1 MAKLQSM
8 KVIFILLKNND
19 IKIILAVVL
28 FTICSIN
35 IQAQESLAITG
46 KVVDAT
52 NQQPISKVTIIGADK
67 KVVLTDSFGNFSI
80 SSKNRILTI
89 ACVGYDAQTIK
100 LKNKE
105 NIFIDLSPSTQFLQD
120 VIISANKTIQKRIEA
135 PIAIATINAQT
146 ISDTKAQRL
155 DNLLNKISGVTM
167 VSIGNEQHTM
177 SIRQPITLKSLYL
190 YMEDGIP
197 IRTSGVFSNNA
208 LLEMNLTAVKS
219 IEVIKGPA
227 SAMYG
232 AEAIGGAVNII
243 TQAAPAYNLG
253 FVSTQINNTG
263 YKKVESQLGTS
274 FKKWGV
280 IANFSYADKKNGV
293 IQFSDFHKSA
303 FNLRT
308 DFKIN
313 EKTNWTNT
321 LAYVDYYTDMTG
333 SLDSIKFAQK
343 NYSSPHTFTFRSVV
357 ALRLKSML
365 HHQWNKNSESDFT
378 FLYRKNSMKQNPSY
392 LVASTSNASIFK
404 GQINEN
410 AFSTYA
416 LFVQHIQKFKWLNS
430 KLIGG
435 ATIDISPQSFY
446 AQFIWIQKDVTSGN
460 YTGYTL
466 PAKDSL
472 LSNYTTGISNIA
484 GFMNYE
490 ATPFKNIKFV
500 MASRFDRFTYN
511 FKNNLSATASSGAPS
526 TTNNFDRF
534 TPKLGFTYNI
544 NNVGFYANYSEGYVP
559 PQITELYN
567 STTVPYLLPQTFA
580 NYEIGGWLS
589 FIKNKLYA
597 EWSLY
602 LLNGTNEIIS
612 VKQADN
618 TNANQN
624 AGSTRHYG
632 LEYSIKYKPSN
643 QLQVNIGATNA
654 KHYFVQN
661 VVKGIDYSGK
671 TMNAAPSFTSNAELI
686 YKPDFI
692 KGFRISA
699 EWNHQSSYFMDD
711 LNNFKYKG
719 FDVINLRT
727 GYQIKKVALW
737 LNVLNLLNEYY
748 SPWATKVATT
758 NGNASYSYYL
768 GDPREFTFG
777 VSYKFGK

>member
-1 MAKLQSM
+1 MAKLHSM
-8 KVIFILLKNND
+8 KVILILQKNNC
-19 IKIILAVVL
+19 IKKILAVVL
-28 FTICSIN
+28 FIVSSRN
-35 IQAQESLAITG
+35 IQAQVTFVITG
-46 KVVDAT
+46 KIIDAS
-52 NQQPISKVTIIGADK
+52 NQQTLSKVTITDADK
-67 KVVLTDSFGNFSI
+67 KVVLTDSTGNFSI
-80 SSKNRILTI
+80 SSKNSILTI
-89 ACVGYDAQTIK
+89 ACIGYDVQTISI
-100 LKNKE
+100 KNKE
-105 NIFIDLSPSTQFLQD
+105 NILIGLIPSSQMLQD

-177 SIRQPITLKSLYL
+177 SIRQPITLKSLFL

-208 LLEMNLTAVKS
+208 LLEMNLTAAKS
-219 IEVIKGPA
+219 IEVIKGPS

-232 AEAIGGAVNII
+232 AEAIGGAVNMI
-243 TQAAPAYNLG
+243 TQSANSYKSG
-253 FVSTQINNTG
+253 FVSTQINNNG
-263 YKKVESQLGTS
+263 FKKTESQLGTT
-274 FKKWGV
+274 FKKWGI
-280 IANFSYADKKNGV
+280 IASFSYADKKNGI
-293 IQFSDFHKSA
+293 IQHSDFHKA
-303 FNLRT
+303 ALNLRT

-343 NYSSPHTFTFRSVV
+343 NYNSPHTFTFRSVA
-357 ALRLKSML
+357 ALRIKSML

-392 LVASTSNASIFK
+392 LVASTNNTSIFK

-416 LFVQHIQKFKWLNS
+416 LFVQHVQKFKWLNS

-435 ATIDISPQSFY
+435 ASIDMSPQKFY
-446 AQFIWIQKDVTSGN
+446 AHFIWIQKDVTSGN
-460 YTGYTL
+460 YTGYTF
-466 PAKDSL
+466 PSKDSL

-484 GFMNYE
+484 GFVNYE
-490 ATPFKNIKFV
+490 STPFKNVRFV
-500 MASRFDRFTYN
+500 MAYRFDRFTYN
-511 FKNNLSATASSGAPS
+511 FKNNLTATASSGAPS
-526 TTNNFDRF
+526 TTNNFNRF
-534 TPKLGFTYNI
+534 TPKVGFTYNI
-544 NNVGFYANYSEGYVP
+544 NNIGFYSNYSEGYVP

-567 STTVPYLLPQTFA
+567 STKVPYLLPQTFA

-589 FIKNKLYA
+589 FLKNKLYA

-643 QLQVNIGATNA
+643 QLQLNIGATNA
-654 KHYFVQN
+654 KHYFIQN

-671 TMNAAPSFTSNAELI
+671 TMNAAPSFTSNAEVI
-686 YKPDFI
+686 YKPNFV

-699 EWNHQSSYFMDD
+699 EWNHQSPYFMDD

-727 GYQIKKVALW
+727 SYQIKKVALW
-737 LNVLNLLNEYY
+737 LNVLNIFNEYY
-748 SPWATKVATT
+748 SPWATKIATT
-758 NGNASYSYYL
+758 SGNASYSYYL
-768 GDPREFTFG
+768 GDPREITFG
-777 VSYKFGK
+777 VSYEFGK

>member
-8 KVIFILLKNND
+8 KIILILLKNND
-19 IKIILAVVL
+19 IKNILTVVL
-28 FTICSIN
+28 FTLCSIN
-35 IQAQESLAITG
+35 IQAQESLIITG

-52 NQQPISKVTIIGADK
+52 NQQALSKVTITDADK
-67 KVVLTDSFGNFSI
+67 KIVLTDYIGNFSI
-80 SSKNRILTI
+80 TSKNRILTI
-89 ACVGYDAQTIK
+89 ACVGYNVQTIK
-100 LKNKE
+100 IEKKKN
-105 NIFIDLSPSTQFLQD
+105 ILIGLFPSTQFLQD

-135 PIAIATINAQT
+135 PIAIASINAQT

-177 SIRQPITLKSLYL
+177 SIRQPITLKSLFL

-208 LLEMNLTAVKS
+208 LLEMNLTAAKS
-219 IEVIKGPA
+219 IEIIKGPS

-243 TQAAPAYNLG
+243 TQAAPAYNSG
-253 FVSTQINNTG
+253 FISTQFNNNG
-263 YKKVESQLGTS
+263 FKKTESQLGAS
-274 FKKWGV
+274 FKKWGI
-280 IANFSYADKKNGV
+280 IASYSYADKKNGN
-293 IQFSDFHKSA
+293 IQHSDFHKA
-303 FNLRT
+303 ALNLRT

-313 EKTNWTNT
+313 EKTNWVNT
-321 LAYVDYYTDMTG
+321 LAYIDYYTEMTG
-333 SLDSIKFAQK
+333 SLDSIKFTQK
-343 NYSSPHTFTFRSVV
+343 NYDSPHSFTFRSVA
-357 ALRLKSML
+357 ALRIKSML
-365 HHQWNKNSESDFT
+365 HHQSNKNSETDFT

-392 LVASTSNASIFK
+392 LVASTSNPSIFK

-416 LFVQHIQKFKWLNS
+416 LFAQHIQKFKWLNS

-435 ATIDISPQSFY
+435 TSIDISPQKFY
-446 AQFIWIQKDVTSGN
+446 AQFIWIQKDLTSGN
-460 YTGYTL
+460 YTGYTY
-466 PAKDSL
+466 PSKDSL

-484 GFMNYE
+484 GFVNYE
-490 ATPFKNIKFV
+490 ATPFKNVRFV
-500 MASRFDRFTYN
+500 MAYRFDRFTYN
-511 FKNNLSATASSGAPS
+511 FKNSLTTTFSSGAPS
-526 TTNNFDRF
+526 TTNNFSRF

-544 NNVGFYANYSEGYVP
+544 NNIGFYTNYSEGYVP

-567 STTVPYLLPQTFA
+567 STKVPYLLPQTFA

-589 FIKNKLYA
+589 FLKNKLYG

-632 LEYSIKYKPSN
+632 LEYSIKYKPNN
-643 QLQVNIGATNA
+643 QLQLNIGGTNA

-661 VVKGIDYSGK
+661 IVKGIDYSGK
-671 TMNAAPSFTSNAELI
+671 TMNAAPSFTSNVEII
-686 YKPDFI
+686 YKPNFV
-692 KGFRISA
+692 KGFRISG
-699 EWNHQSSYFMDD
+699 EWNHQSPYFMDD

-719 FDVINLRT
+719 FDLINFRT
-727 GYQIKKVALW
+727 GYQIKKVELW
-737 LNVLNLLNEYY
+737 LNVLNILNEYY

-758 NGNASYSYYL
+758 SGNASYSYYL
-768 GDPREFTFG
+768 GDPREITFG

>member
-8 KVIFILLKNND
+8 KVILILLKNNC
-19 IKIILAVVL
+19 IKKILVVVL
-28 FTICSIN
+28 FIISSRD
-35 IQAQESLAITG
+35 IQAQDAFVIIG
-46 KVVDAT
+46 KVIDAS
-52 NQQPISKVTIIGADK
+52 NQQTLSNVTITDADK
-67 KVVLTDSFGNFSI
+67 KIVLTDSIGNFSI
-80 SSKNRILTI
+80 TSKNSILTI
-89 ACVGYDAQTIK
+89 ACVGYDVQTISI
-100 LKNKE
+100 KNKE
-105 NIFIDLSPSTQFLQD
+105 NIMIGLIPSSQLLQD

-135 PIAIATINAQT
+135 PIAIAAINAQT

-177 SIRQPITLKSLYL
+177 SIRQPITLKSLFL

-197 IRTSGVFSNNA
+197 IRTSGIFSNNA
-208 LLEMNLTAVKS
+208 LLEMNLTAAKS
-219 IEVIKGPA
+219 IEVIKGPS

-232 AEAIGGAVNII
+232 AEAIGGAVNMI
-243 TQAAPAYNLG
+243 TQSANSNKSG
-253 FVSTQINNTG
+253 FVSTQINNNRF
-263 YKKVESQLGTS
+263 KKTESQLSTS
-274 FKKWGV
+274 FKKWGI
-280 IANFSYADKKNGV
+280 IASFSYADKKNGI
-293 IQFSDFHKSA
+293 IQHSDFHKA
-303 FNLRT
+303 ALNLRT

-343 NYSSPHTFTFRSVV
+343 NYNSPHTFTFRSVA
-357 ALRLKSML
+357 ALRIKSML
-365 HHQWNKNSESDFT
+365 HHQWNKKSETDFT

-416 LFVQHIQKFKWLNS
+416 LFAQHVQKFEWLNS

-435 ATIDISPQSFY
+435 ASIDMSPQKFY

-460 YTGYTL
+460 YTGYTF
-466 PAKDSL
+466 PSKDSL
-472 LSNYTTGISNIA
+472 LSNYTTRISNIA
-484 GFMNYE
+484 GFVNYE
-490 ATPFKNIKFV
+490 ATPFKNVRFV
-500 MASRFDRFTYN
+500 IAYRFDRFTYN
-511 FKNNLSATASSGAPS
+511 FKNNLTATASSGAPS
-526 TTNNFDRF
+526 TTNNFNRF
-534 TPKLGFTYNI
+534 TPKIGFTYNI
-544 NNVGFYANYSEGYVP
+544 NNIGFYSNYSEGYVP

-567 STTVPYLLPQTFA
+567 TTKVPYLLPQTFA

-589 FIKNKLYA
+589 FLKNKLYA

-632 LEYSIKYKPSN
+632 LEYSIKYKPNS
-643 QLQVNIGATNA
+643 QLLLNIGATNA

-661 VVKGIDYSGK
+661 IVKGVDYSGK
-671 TMNAAPSFTSNAELI
+671 TMNAAPSFSSNVEII
-686 YKPDFI
+686 YKPNFV
-692 KGFRISA
+692 KGFRISG
-699 EWNHQSSYFMDD
+699 EWNHQSPYFMDD

-727 GYQIKKVALW
+727 GYQIKKVELW
-737 LNVLNLLNEYY
+737 LNFLNILNNYY

-758 NGNASYSYYL
+758 TGNASYSYYL
-768 GDPREFTFG
+768 GDPREITLG
-777 VSYKFGK
+777 VSFRFSK

>member
-1 MAKLQSM
+1 M
-8 KVIFILLKNND
+8 KVFILLLKYHHIKKTILFILVSLFLGNTQAQD
-19 IKIILAVVL
+19 SIKI
-28 FTICSIN
+28 S
-35 IQAQESLAITG
+35 G
-46 KVVDAT
+46 KVFDAI
-52 NQQPISKVTIIGADK
+52 NQQSIPNVTIKDFQNNI
-67 KVVLTDSFGNFSI
+67 VLTDSSGYFSFTT
-80 SSKNRILTI
+80 KNKVII
-89 ACVGYDAQTIK
+89 IVYVGYDSQLITI
-100 LKNKE
+100 KNKE
-105 NIFIDLSPSTQFLQD
+105 QISIGLLPSNLLLQE
-120 VIISANKTIQKRIEA
+120 VVISANKTTQKRSEA

-146 ISDTKAQRL
+146 INDTKAQRL
-155 DNLLNKISGVTM
+155 DNLLNKISGVSM

-177 SIRQPITLKSLYL
+177 SIRQSITLKSLFL

-208 LLEMNLTAVKS
+208 LLEMNLTAAKS
-219 IEVIKGPA
+219 IEVIKGPS

-232 AEAIGGAVNII
+232 AEAIGGAVNMI
-243 TQAAPAYNLG
+243 TQSANSYKSG
-253 FVSTQINNTG
+253 FVSTQINNNG
-263 YKKVESQLGTS
+263 LKKTEFQLGTS
-274 FKKWGV
+274 FKKCGV
-280 IANFSYADKKNGV
+280 IANFSYADKKNGI
-293 IQFSDFHKSA
+293 IQYSDFHKAA

-343 NYSSPHTFTFRSVV
+343 NYSSPHTFTFRSVA
-357 ALRLKSML
+357 ALRIKSML
-365 HHQWNKNSESDFT
+365 HHEWNKKSESDFT

-410 AFSTYA
+410 TFSTYA
-416 LFVQHIQKFKWLNS
+416 LFAQHVQKFKWLNS

-460 YTGYTL
+460 YTGYTF

-484 GFMNYE
+484 GFVNYE
-490 ATPFKNIKFV
+490 VTPFKNIKFV
-500 MASRFDRFTYN
+500 MAYRFDRFTYN

-526 TTNNFDRF
+526 TTNNFNRF
-534 TPKLGFTYNI
+534 TPKFGFTYNI

-567 STTVPYLLPQTFA
+567 STKVPYLLPQTFA

-589 FIKNKLYA
+589 LIKNKLYA

-632 LEYSIKYKPSN
+632 LEYSIKYKPNN

-654 KHYFVQN
+654 KHYFIQN

-671 TMNAAPSFTSNAELI
+671 TMNAAPSFTSNAEII
-686 YKPDFI
+686 YKPNFV

-699 EWNHQSSYFMDD
+699 EWNHQSPYFMDD

-727 GYQIKKVALW
+727 GYQIKKVELW
-737 LNVLNLLNEYY
+737 LNVLNFLNEYY
-748 SPWATKVATT
+748 SPWATKVSTT
-758 NGNASYSYYL
+758 SGNASYSYYL
-768 GDPREFTFG
+768 GDPREITFG